1 MRYTTIIDITDIPA
15 VYSSRSATTLYLY
28 LVLKSGYHD
37 DDRDLIS
44 TSIRRLCLAT
54 GLTLSA
60 CRHALAV
67 LQAAGLISREGS
79 GFRVKKWLPEQ
90 PISAR
95 AKKKTSGAIPDASA
109 AALERAL
116 EQERR
121 QREQE
126 ERQRNAITYE
136 DYLRQRDQGKKKGGV
151 R

>member
-1 MRYTTIIDITDIPA
+1 MRYTTIIDITDIPT
-15 VYSSRSATTLYLY
+15 VYSSRSATTLYLH

-37 DDRDLIS
+37 DDRDLIT

-67 LQAAGLISREGS
+67 LQAAGLITREGTAL
-79 GFRVKKWLPEQ
+79 RVKKWLPEQ

-95 AKKKTSGAIPDASA
+95 PKKKTSGAIPDTSA

-136 DYLRQRDQGKKKGGV
+136 DYLKQRDQGKKGGV
-151 R
+151 RK